1 MNLQRRWLLGLSL
14 VVGLLGLGCTQKA
27 EKPIVKTVLPNGLT
41 VIVKTVPGTQVSAV
55 HLLVGHRMAFEKNP
69 GESNLVQMMLS
80 QGAGD
85 LDRQAIA
92 RRLEELGAHL
102 KTYDNPYFPFDDY
115 YNSRDFAYVRLKVLS
130 ENLDPALEFF
140 ATLVRRPTFP
150 EKELERVKAR
160 VLATLQ
166 ENQVIPDKVARLRF
180 YSLMFQGSPLA
191 HPILGTPETVA
202 QITRD
207 DLVRYHQAA
216 YVPGNCILTV
226 VSDRPAEVV
235 LQQVR
240 HLFGDWS
247 GRPQVPVD
255 SAALVPPEPTTVEIP
270 VPGHRAYIYMG
281 TKIPGLQSLDAPA
294 LRVAAMVL
302 SDRMAGELREKRGL
316 AYRLGAFT
324 RFYSPGVGVFA
335 LVMGTSSNKYP
346 EARAGMREM
355 LESLVKQPPTEQEL
369 RRVINASWGSHLR
382 YHQKKINQAYF
393 LSLYEYLGTGYE
405 YDLSQ
410 IQLLR
415 QVRPQ
420 DVVRVAKTYLKPDQM
435 VLVAAGGF

>member
-1 MNLQRRWLLGLSL
+1 MTLRNRWLLGLSL
-14 VVGLLGLGCTQKA
+14 VAFLGLGCTQKT

-41 VIVKTVPGTQVSAV
+41 VIVKTVPGTPVSAV

-80 QGAGD
+80 QGAGEM
-85 LDRQAIA
+85 DRAAIA
-92 RRLEELGAHL
+92 RHLEELGAQL

-130 ENLDPALEFF
+130 ENLEPALRLF
-140 ATLVRRPTFP
+140 ATLVRHPTFP
-150 EKELERVKAR
+150 EQELARVKAR
-160 VLATLQ
+160 VRATLQ
-166 ENQVIPDKVARLRF
+166 EAQVIPDKVARNRF
-180 YSLMFQGSPLA
+180 YGLMFQGSPLA
-191 HPILGTPETVA
+191 HPILGTLESVA
-202 QITRD
+202 RIRRE

-226 VSDRPAEVV
+226 VSDRPADWV
-235 LQQVR
+235 LQQVQA
-240 HLFGDWS
+240 LLGDWS
-247 GRPQVPVD
+247 GTPQLAPD
-255 SAALVPPEPTTVEIP
+255 SAALAPPEPVSVEIP
-270 VPGHRAYIYMG
+270 VPGQRAYLYMG
-281 TKIPGLQSLDAPA
+281 TKIPGLQSLDAPT
-294 LRVAAMVL
+294 LRVAALVL

-324 RFYSPGVGVFA
+324 RFYSPGVGIFA

-346 EARAGMREM
+346 EARQGMEEM
-355 LESLVKQPPTEQEL
+355 LRSLVEQPPTEEEI
-369 RRVINASWGSHLR
+369 RRVVNASWGSHLR

-393 LSLYEYLGTGYE
+393 LALYEYLGPGYE

-410 IQLLR
+410 IHLLR

-420 DVVRVAKTYLKPDQM
+420 DVVRVARAYLQPDRM
-435 VLVAAGGF
+435 VRVAAGGF